1 MKIEEQNLTVATY
14 FKQDI
19 KEYEGNPFIEALP
32 EIKSQSSVYDT
43 LNKTILFTDLDR
55 SLPLEHRYHL
65 ILRFSTFFQPISAT
79 LDLERKLSMLLRSGY
94 ISRNPYNK
102 IANLSLYDR
111 NINTSTV
118 FTKSFSLMGFP
129 GMGKSRNIESVLS
142 MYSQVLV
149 HRSPVNRLQIV
160 WLKLNCPHDGSLKT
174 LCISFFKEIDNL
186 IGTDY
191 SYKFGNNRV
200 SVSAMVTH
208 MAHLSKI
215 HVIGVLVIDEIQHLL
230 SKRGGSTEQ
239 MMNFFVTLTNSI
251 GIPTLLI
258 GTMSAKSIL
267 QKDLRQ
273 ARRSSG
279 LGDLVWENFN
289 SDDEEWDAIVETLWQ
304 NQITREYTPL
314 TPQIKKLLY
323 EETQGIIDILI
334 KLFWLT
340 QCRSMELGIEKLNV
354 KLIKAVSHED
364 LKLVKPFIGA
374 LKSNNEKE
382 IIKYN
387 DILPLDI
394 KEYISNR
401 KGKPLKIISE
411 AKGQKNISKFQE
423 IMNYLQPLNLD
434 LYKTEIIVK
443 SCLYENKNATLA
455 EVLKIVVSELMENKQ
470 PIKTIKTVI
479 YTEILKLAKEE
490 DAPEKIH
497 KYLIDAKFISNPFDD
512 FMGDKL

>member
-1 MKIEEQNLTVATY
+1 
-14 FKQDI
+14 
-19 KEYEGNPFIEALP
+19 
-32 EIKSQSSVYDT
+32 
-43 LNKTILFTDLDR
+43 
-55 SLPLEHRYHL
+55 
-65 ILRFSTFFQPISAT
+65 
-79 LDLERKLSMLLRSGY
+79 
-94 ISRNPYNK
+94 
-102 IANLSLYDR
+102 
-111 NINTSTV
+111 
-118 FTKSFSLMGFP
+118 
-129 GMGKSRNIESVLS
+129 
-142 MYSQVLV
+142 
-149 HRSPVNRLQIV
+149 
-160 WLKLNCPHDGSLKT
+160 
-174 LCISFFKEIDNL
+174 
-186 IGTDY
+186 
-191 SYKFGNNRV
+191 
-200 SVSAMVTH
+200 
-208 MAHLSKI
+208 
-215 HVIGVLVIDEIQHLL
+215 
-230 SKRGGSTEQ
+230 
-239 MMNFFVTLTNSI
+239 
-251 GIPTLLI
+251 
-258 GTMSAKSIL
+258 MSAKSIL